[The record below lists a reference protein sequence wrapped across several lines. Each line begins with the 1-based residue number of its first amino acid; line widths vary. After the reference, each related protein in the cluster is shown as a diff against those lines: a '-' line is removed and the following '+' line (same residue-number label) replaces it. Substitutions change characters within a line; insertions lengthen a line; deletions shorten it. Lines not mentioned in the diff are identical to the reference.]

1 MIKDSKLLEKYNKI
15 WIKVSSSMKIEFNSE
30 PVSNEKYLKNNIKSY
45 MGKINMNFQ
54 NTKIAK
60 EGYQWICLSVILI
73 DSVYRK
79 KN

>member
-1 MIKDSKLLEKYNKI
+1 
-15 WIKVSSSMKIEFNSE
+15 MKIEFNSE

-45 MGKINMNFQ
+45 MGKINMNFH
-54 NTKIAK
+54 NKKIAK